1 MRAMIKIGIILLP
14 LSFILLYLSAM
25 NFQGGFSNSNVNE
38 LNIPPQNS
46 VYLPFNLSNY
56 SAVGFLYYTNGIR
69 VNYYMLDSQAFDS
82 IRSSLASG
90 APVGSNASSLEGNG
104 ALEII
109 YNSTAGMFPYQQSGQ
124 QNTTIYVLN
133 SSPIIPGGEYYNVFE
148 NPSKSNATLFYVLTI
163 KTQAEISSNIFSTG
177 IYAIIGIA
185 LLVGGIIIIFYAI
198 ITRPK
203 KDEPEIDEQIK
214 ELYASSAG
222 RRQARRRPGR
232 SARK

>member
-1 MRAMIKIGIILLP
+1 MIKIGIILLP

-46 VYLPFNLSNY
+46 VYLPFNLTNY

-82 IRSSLASG
+82 VRSSLASG
-90 APVGSNASSLEGNG
+90 ALIGSNATSLEADG

-109 YNSTAGMFPYQQSGQ
+109 YNSTSGMFPYQQGQ
-124 QNTTIYVLN
+124 QNTTAYALN

-148 NPSKSNATLFYVLTI
+148 NPGRSNATLYYVLTI
-163 KTQAEISSNIFSTG
+163 KTQEEISSSIFSTG
-177 IYAIIGIA
+177 IYALIGVS
-185 LLVGGIIIIFYAI
+185 LLVGGIIIVFYAI

-203 KDEPEIDEQIK
+203 RDEPGIDEQAR
-214 ELYASSAG
+214 ELYASAAR
-222 RRQARRRPGR
+222 RRQGRRRPGR
-232 SARK
+232 RPRK